1 MTNQQNQPE
10 PTAQAEPIAQPEPQA
25 QAPQPAN
32 AYESIIEQQ
41 QQQITAL
48 MEQTKMLNE
57 QIVNLVNNGAQL
69 GGKGAQQP
77 QGIRSPS
84 QQFNQPSLE
93 GQEDFTLESLAKDIG
108 KKPKR
113 GQ

>member
-1 MTNQQNQPE
+1 MTEQMKQPE
-10 PTAQAEPIAQPEPQA
+10 PAPAPQPEPAPAPQPEP
-25 QAPQPAN
+25 APQPAN

-41 QQQITAL
+41 QAQITAL

-69 GGKGAQQP
+69 GGIGAPQP
-77 QGIRSPS
+77 QGIRNPL

-93 GQEDFTLESLAKDIG
+93 SQEDYTLESLAKDIG

-113 GQ
+113 V